1 MATLTPF
8 RRPSDDYFC
17 ALACVNTENTW
28 ATADKL
34 GNLIHF
40 QVQDNGEISPSSKK
54 STGSTV
60 PISMIAISPNGSL
73 IIRIYWNLQ

>member
-1 MATLTPF
+1 MASLSPF

-17 ALACVNTENTW
+17 ALACASENSW

-40 QVQDNGEISPSSKK
+40 QVQDNGDISPSSKQ
-54 STGSTV
+54 STGSSV
-60 PISMIAISPNGSL
+60 PISMIAISPIGSL
-73 IIRIYWNLQ
+73 IMHLH